1 MSGFLSITS
10 LISTAWAWWGIII
23 WANMVSA
30 ALWSTAA
37 AGAELDEVPELPWS
51 MPGMLPPPEPV
62 EQPAKAITAAT
73 VAERVTNFFIEIS
86 VLQYINRRAAP
97 LGG

>member
-1 MSGFLSITS
+1 
-10 LISTAWAWWGIII
+10 
-23 WANMVSA
+23 
-30 ALWSTAA
+30 
-37 AGAELDEVPELPWS
+37 
-51 MPGMLPPPEPV
+51 V

-73 VAERVTNFFIEIS
+73 VAERVTNFFIEIR